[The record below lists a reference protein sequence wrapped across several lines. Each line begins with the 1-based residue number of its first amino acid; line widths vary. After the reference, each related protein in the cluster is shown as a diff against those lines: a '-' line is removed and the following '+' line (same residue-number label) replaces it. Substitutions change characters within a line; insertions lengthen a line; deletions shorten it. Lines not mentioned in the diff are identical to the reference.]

1 MRAFIDYAFDYLRVN
16 RNEVC
21 VAIGNIRIPTI
32 PKILVFNDEGRLL
45 DAEWRKIKAST
56 EDKITI

>member
-21 VAIGNIRIPTI
+21 VAIGNIRILAI

-45 DAEWRKIKAST
+45 DAEWRKIKA
-56 EDKITI
+56 